1 MPSTLIWRIITDAH
15 EGAKARAPADASRRA
30 VGRRFA
36 GHWQDDYRGRR
47 SDRDQPADAE
57 HDCQWSRPGDAR
69 RGGVARLGNGPGL
82 WLRLQADWD
91 AEHIDPAIR
100 AKVERIRTLEAL
112 NGVRECY
119 LRMLDMAQENMV
131 AGLDLARELGS
142 VKTPMEFVEVWNAGT
157 REAYG
162 TFSEQTKELSELAQ
176 KV

>member
-69 RGGVARLGNGPGL
+69 RGGVARQGARQWP
-82 WLRLQADWD
+82 WL
-91 AEHIDPAIR
+91 
-100 AKVERIRTLEAL
+100 
-112 NGVRECY
+112 
-119 LRMLDMAQENMV
+119 V
-131 AGLDLARELGS
+131 AGGQMAHD
-142 VKTPMEFVEVWNAGT
+142 GT
-157 REAYG
+157 SMRHRWLFKGAV
-162 TFSEQTKELSELAQ
+162 TT
-176 KV
+176 